1 MRWGVALDRLQAGL
15 RELTEGLGL
24 VVRGSLSERV
34 ERLLLGVGGL
44 CWGLGVSS
52 TAPMAAAAA
61 PPSGVLLRWLL
72 ARWRLAGVTPSLG
85 LWAVAFD
92 VPRGQAVVTGG
103 RLIARIRMCGACGDV
118 VAAVGAPVVA
128 DPAALLDR
136 VVRGCGRPVVGGG
149 RPCRDLADA
158 HGLAGGLR

>member
-1 MRWGVALDRLQAGL
+1 MDRVQTGLL
-15 RELTEGLGL
+15 RELTEGL
-24 VVRGSLSERV
+24 VRCSLPERV
-34 ERLLLGVGGL
+34 ECLLRRVGGL
-44 CWGLGVSS
+44 CWGLGVSA

-61 PPSGVLLRWLL
+61 PPSGVLMCWWL

-92 VPRGQAVVTGG
+92 VPRGQAVVAGG
-103 RLIARIRMCGACGDV
+103 RLITRIRMRGAGGDV

-136 VVRGCGRPVVGGG
+136 VVLGCGCPVVGGG
-149 RPCRDLADA
+149 RPCRDLVDADA

>member
-1 MRWGVALDRLQAGL
+1 MDRVQTGLL
-15 RELTEGLGL
+15 RELTEGL
-24 VVRGSLSERV
+24 VVRCSLSERV
-34 ERLLLGVGGL
+34 ECLLRRVAGL

-72 ARWRLAGVTPSLG
+72 ARWRLAGMTPSLG

-92 VPRGQAVVTGG
+92 VPRGQAVVAGG
-103 RLIARIRMCGACGDV
+103 RPIARIRMCGAGGDV

-149 RPCRDLADA
+149 RPRHDLVDADA
-158 HGLAGGLR
+158 HGFAGGLR

>member
-15 RELTEGLGL
+15 HELTEGLGL
-24 VVRGSLSERV
+24 VVRGALSERV
-34 ERLLLGVGGL
+34 DGLLLGVAGL
-44 CWGLGVSS
+44 CWGLGVSP

-61 PPSGVLLRWLL
+61 PPSGVLMRWLL

-92 VPRGQAVVTGG
+92 VPRGQAVVAGG
-103 RLIARIRMCGACGDV
+103 RLITRIRMRGACGDM

-136 VVRGCGRPVVGGG
+136 VVRGCGCPVVDGGC
-149 RPCRDLADA
+149 PCGDLAEA

>member
-1 MRWGVALDRLQAGL
+1 MDRVQTGLL
-15 RELTEGLGL
+15 RELTEGL
-24 VVRGSLSERV
+24 VRCSLPERV
-34 ERLLLGVGGL
+34 ECLLRRIGGL

-72 ARWRLAGVTPSLG
+72 ARWRLAGMTPSLG

-92 VPRGQAVVTGG
+92 VPRGQAVVAGG
-103 RLIARIRMCGACGDV
+103 RLITRIRMRGAGGDV

-136 VVRGCGRPVVGGG
+136 VVWSCGHPVVGGG
-149 RPCRDLADA
+149 RPRRDLVAA

>member
-1 MRWGVALDRLQAGL
+1 MDRVQTGLL
-15 RELTEGLGL
+15 RELTEGL
-24 VVRGSLSERV
+24 VRCSLSERV
-34 ERLLLGVGGL
+34 ECLLRRIGGL
-44 CWGLGVSS
+44 CWGLGVSA

-61 PPSGVLLRWLL
+61 PPSGVLMRWLL

-92 VPRGQAVVTGG
+92 VPRGQAVVAGG
-103 RLIARIRMCGACGDV
+103 RLITRIRMRGAGGDV

-128 DPAALLDR
+128 DPAALLDW
-136 VVRGCGRPVVGGG
+136 VVWRCGPPVVGGG
-149 RPCRDLADA
+149 RPRRELVAA

>member
-15 RELTEGLGL
+15 HELTEGLGL

-61 PPSGVLLRWLL
+61 PSSGVLLHWLL
-72 ARWRLAGVTPSLG
+72 AWWRLAGMTPSLG
-85 LWAVAFD
+85 LWAIAFD
-92 VPRGQAVVTGG
+92 VTRGQAVVAGG
-103 RLIARIRMCGACGDV
+103 RLVTRVRMRRAGGDV
-118 VAAVGAPVVA
+118 VAAVGAPVLA
-128 DPAALLDR
+128 DTAAAFAGL
-136 VVRGCGRPVVGGG
+136 VRGSDSPALGG
-149 RPCRDLADA
+149 RCSSLDVVDA
-158 HGLAGGLR
+158 HWLAC